1 MKTTCRYCMAI
12 KDGEQV
18 RYRCTNKKGIP
29 LLDSIIDNSELSRK
43 EPICPYI
50 DNFIDC
56 LYFSPTQTK

>member
-1 MKTTCRYCMAI
+1 MAI

-29 LLDSIIDNSELSRK
+29 LLDSTIDNSELSRK